1 MTADE
6 FRARCTAL
14 LNQLLTQGFVRPVA
28 FAAIASDG
36 LTTSGSSETVT
47 GTIPLGVKT
56 TPPPGALALYLLPVH
71 LLFVDPQGHV
81 AYGLLGRSGADGLRI
96 LP

>member
-1 MTADE
+1 MTADD
-6 FRARCTAL
+6 FQARCTAL
-14 LNQLLTQGFVRPVA
+14 IDRMLTQGFVRPVV

-47 GTIPLGVKT
+47 GVIPLGVKAGRT
-56 TPPPGALALYLLPVH
+56 QGALALYLLPVH
-71 LLFVDPQGHV
+71 LLFVDPRGHV
-81 AYGLLGRSGADGLRI
+81 AYGVLGLSGTDELRI